1 MQPTILTYNLSTK
14 QFQLELLCANFQVH
28 IRNILP
34 TEQSFV
40 IKSVLENLL
49 TPKNTD
55 NHIFTDE
62 MVVFCNFDDSLLDLF
77 LQQLRNL
84 NIRIPLKAVLT
95 PTNYLW
101 NSIELHKELSK
112 EYNVLNERK

>member
-1 MQPTILTYNLSTK
+1 MQPTILTYNLSAK

-40 IKSVLENLL
+40 IKSVLENRLI
-49 TPKNTD
+49 PRNTD

-62 MVVFCNFDDSLLDLF
+62 MVVFCNFDDTLLNSI

-95 PTNYLW
+95 PTNSLW

-112 EYNVLNERK
+112 EYNMLNERK